1 MLEFKKKPCNCKENA
16 LNHCKISHLICPHFL
31 SCLPTVRL
39 LKQRKQAVN
48 GSVIQS
54 APPLFLRQEPVTC
67 RTEFNLE
74 ELFSH
79 HTYSGF

>member
-16 LNHCKISHLICPHFL
+16 LNHCKTSHLVCPHFR
-31 SCLPTVRL
+31 SCLPIVRL

-48 GSVIQS
+48 GSVIES
-54 APPLFLRQEPVTC
+54 PLRQEPVTC

-74 ELFSH
+74 ELLQFRRGNH
-79 HTYSGF
+79 